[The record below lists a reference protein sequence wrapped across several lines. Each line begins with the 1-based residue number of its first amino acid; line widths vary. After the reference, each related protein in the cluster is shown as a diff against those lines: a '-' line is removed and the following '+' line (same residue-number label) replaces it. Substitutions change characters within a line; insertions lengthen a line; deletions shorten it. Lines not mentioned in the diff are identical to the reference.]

1 MTVHRIVKVLYKVF
15 LTHINALLPSAV
27 YAQHRQPKWKGKSMK
42 LITYALTGAFMLAS
56 TAAFA
61 DSHDAAGE
69 NVQLMTV
76 EAALAGGDA
85 AAGEKVFK
93 KCKACHTIGEGAKR
107 RTGPPLNN
115 MVGTV
120 LGEFEDFKYSKGM
133 VALSEAGTVWT
144 IENLNAFFTKPRDF
158 VAKTKMSFAGLK
170 DEEDRANLI
179 AYLAT
184 FTTVEEED

>member
-1 MTVHRIVKVLYKVF
+1 
-15 LTHINALLPSAV
+15 
-27 YAQHRQPKWKGKSMK
+27 MK

-56 TAAFA
+56 SSAFA
-61 DSHDAAGE
+61 ESHEAAEEGS
-69 NVQLMTV
+69 VQLMTV

-85 AAGEKVFK
+85 AAGEKIFK
-93 KCKACHTIGEGAKR
+93 KCKACHMIGEGAKS

-115 MVGTV
+115 IVGAA
-120 LGEFEDFKYSKGM
+120 LGDFEGFKYSKGM
-133 VALSEAGTVWT
+133 IALQEEETVWSV
-144 IENLNAFFTKPRDF
+144 ENLNALLTKPRDF
-158 VAKTKMSFAGLK
+158 IAKTKMSFAGLK

>member
-1 MTVHRIVKVLYKVF
+1 
-15 LTHINALLPSAV
+15 
-27 YAQHRQPKWKGKSMK
+27 MK
-42 LITYALTGAFMLAS
+42 LITYALAGACMLAS

-61 DSHDAAGE
+61 ESHDAAEE

-93 KCKACHTIGEGAKR
+93 KCKACHMIGEGAKR

-133 VALSEAGTVWT
+133 VALSEAETVWT

-184 FTTVEEED
+184 FTTVEDES